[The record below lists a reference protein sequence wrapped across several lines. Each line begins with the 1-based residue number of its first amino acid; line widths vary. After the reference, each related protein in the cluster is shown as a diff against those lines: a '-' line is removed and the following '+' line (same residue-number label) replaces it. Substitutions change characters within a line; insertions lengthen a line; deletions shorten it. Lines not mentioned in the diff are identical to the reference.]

1 MSLQNL
7 FSVASFR
14 YYDDILNKFVIQIVI
29 QAKISH
35 SCINSDVDILMSFH
49 FFTIFFAV
57 NDVCYDCMAF
67 TGIMGGIC

>member
-57 NDVCYDCMAF
+57 NVCNCCMAF
-67 TGIMGGIC
+67 TEILGGIR